1 MAEKKSIISKAWDGI
16 KALGRSALKNSPWLI
31 AGGVALWLPATNF
44 IADAIGSVGASLVN
58 SGWISHGF
66 FNSASNFFFNNVV
79 GYGTIFMGV
88 PVATGA
94 VALTAAGVCAAY
106 FAYKALKNTPR
117 EYEKVKQASAQH
129 AATRQEEEQSQ
140 QQEKKRGWLSPITA
154 VLGMGA
160 ALLGWKALTKSKTTQ
175 TPASAQKTV
184 ASVQTLPTP
193 APTADTDV
201 VEPTHESPYLVSTDG
216 KPVRGGKRKPPRTI
230 TPKDHSNTLSA

>member
-1 MAEKKSIISKAWDGI
+1 MTEETGIWGKIKNCVKAMQRAML
-16 KALGRSALKNSPWLI
+16 KASPWLI
-31 AGGVALWLPATNF
+31 LGGLTLVAPTLGIVKQAVGSMAATFDAYTNLNITRSLLTLIGKFVAGK
-44 IADAIGSVGASLVN
+44 
-58 SGWISHGF
+58 
-66 FNSASNFFFNNVV
+66 
-79 GYGTIFMGV
+79 GTVILGV
-88 PVATGA
+88 PVATGV
-94 VALTAAGVCAAY
+94 VALTAAGACAAL
-106 FAYKALKNTPR
+106 FAYKAIKNTPR
-117 EYEKVKQASAQH
+117 EYEKVKQASAQR

-175 TPASAQKTV
+175 TPALAQKTV
-184 ASVQTLPTP
+184 ASVQTPPTP
-193 APTADTDV
+193 APTADTGV